1 MFPTNIVSG
10 IVQGDATYKLL
21 KPWWDV
27 MTDYLAVAMLMI
39 SFVAGTS
46 QITKGGIICV
56 PAVDCQSGN
65 NYMNTAAKNICSM
78 YEANYTGIKPVRTL
92 TLADRRQYEFV
103 DAECGVKA
111 VHFFQSYFPF
121 IIFLEVL
128 FLIIINNLWLKL
140 PETASVVES
149 FIELVLECNNAQ
161 GTLHHL
167 TNAIG
172 KLQPKD
178 ALSEATW
185 RSMPRTRP
193 YDYYYNPSSVHTILR
208 RSSIRIRSEDNVGL
222 SKGMGIPQQGT
233 TKESIGVGDEK
244 TPLLLDNSSLP
255 DDNQTTSSKDAN
267 EDPDR
272 SLEAIQAAQ
281 IQEDASAEHTH
292 RVPLEAEVHI
302 NIRQDEDQSTTEA
315 DTFDLNRSLQ
325 VNQRITCLNCI

>member
-1 MFPTNIVSG
+1 MFPTNAVSG

-111 VHFFQSYFPF
+111 VHVFQSYFPF

-140 PETASVVES
+140 PKTASVVEN

-161 GTLHHL
+161 GTLDHL
-167 TNAIG
+167 TKAIG
-172 KLQPKD
+172 KLPPKD
-178 ALSEATW
+178 ARRI
-185 RSMPRTRP
+185 RS
-193 YDYYYNPSSVHTILR
+193 
-208 RSSIRIRSEDNVGL
+208 RSEDNVGL

-255 DDNQTTSSKDAN
+255 DDNQTTSSKDAIK
-267 EDPDR
+267 DPDR

-281 IQEDASAEHTH
+281 TQENASALHTH
-292 RVPLEAEVHI
+292 RVTIEAEVHI

-315 DTFDLNRSLQ
+315 DTVDLSRSLQ